1 MAKYIF
7 EGNCTLLVA
16 KQFSTEVDF
25 LLKAEVQMKV
35 LADLIKFTEPN
46 DQHDQSSVAVQQLK
60 SVMLYLAKAKL
71 TYQKSKTI
79 FCEKSMLTE
88 GNIIVDH
95 KYDIFSFV
103 PLLLLFA
110 SLCPIILANKVK
122 KLSSY
127 MRIMKKVIKKIFA
140 LILIYGNIITLF
152 KNLLVYFL
160 YPRNKAFQKNDGYI
174 STYSKIISMM
184 VGELNYEDTFT
195 IDKFSEQVIFIG
207 FVFIITIMLNN
218 LLIGMTT
225 SNVQKLMEEANRETT
240 LFMLREIIDFYGIQK
255 IKTSNNKKL
264 LRNCCSIFKNVYEN
278 DKV

>member
-1 MAKYIF
+1 
-7 EGNCTLLVA
+7 
-16 KQFSTEVDF
+16 
-25 LLKAEVQMKV
+25 
-35 LADLIKFTEPN
+35 
-46 DQHDQSSVAVQQLK
+46 
-60 SVMLYLAKAKL
+60 
-71 TYQKSKTI
+71 
-79 FCEKSMLTE
+79 
-88 GNIIVDH
+88 
-95 KYDIFSFV
+95 
-103 PLLLLFA
+103 
-110 SLCPIILANKVK
+110 
-122 KLSSY
+122 

-152 KNLLVYFL
+152 KNLLVYFS
-160 YPRNKAFQKNDGYI
+160 YPKNKAFQKNDGYI

-255 IKTSNNKKL
+255 IKT
-264 LRNCCSIFKNVYEN
+264 RNDKNWNWRSIFKNVYEN